1 MVNEN
6 LVICN
11 SHPES
16 ILFRLLRFSW
26 LLVALMVAVM
36 PVKAGSRSPDLFNVS
51 LQNVNPLQGLLRF
64 GMENHLPLEVILS
77 SQAGLCHSTK
87 NISLKSAPINSVMDA
102 VLAGSNYVWSTEGG
116 VIVIKPRTLPESS
129 KYILGLK
136 FERFT
141 GMETTLQ
148 GLGII
153 LNGYIQSKLHPAEG
167 FAGDILQS
175 PDAEKVGPLDL
186 TNVTVEQIANQIV
199 SQDGKGAWILYPIP
213 DDVAKATDV
222 RRFYLYGYSDDSH
235 ALGNLSCANPN
246 GS

>member
-1 MVNEN
+1 MANKN
-6 LVICN
+6 LVTC
-11 SHPES
+11 SLRPEP
-16 ILFRLLRFSW
+16 IMFRLSRFSW
-26 LLVALMVAVM
+26 LLVVLLVAM
-36 PVKAGSRSPDLFNVS
+36 TPVQAGSHSGGLVSVS

-77 SQAGLCHSTK
+77 PQVSLCDSTK
-87 NISLKSAPINSVMDA
+87 NISLKSVPLNSVMDA

-116 VIVIKPRTLPESS
+116 VLVVKPRTLPESS
-129 KYILGLK
+129 NYILGLK

-141 GMETTLQ
+141 GMKTTIQ

-153 LNGYIQSKLHPAEG
+153 LVGYIRSKLLPTEG

-175 PDAEKVGPLDL
+175 PDAEQVGPLDL

-213 DDVAKATDV
+213 EDISQASAV
-222 RRFYLYGYSDDSH
+222 RRLYVYGYSDDSH
-235 ALGNLSCANPN
+235 AIGNLSCANSDGP
-246 GS
+246 